1 MMMKKK
7 KVQIEDTSFVS
18 PERSTDSQIKG
29 EIIQKALLKV
39 KPVYREVV
47 ILRDIEGLS
56 YEEIAEIT
64 ELSIGTVKSRINRGR
79 KHLQE
84 LLKNIYSG

>member
-1 MMMKKK
+1 
-7 KVQIEDTSFVS
+7 
-18 PERSTDSQIKG
+18 
-29 EIIQKALLKV
+29 KV

-47 ILRDIEGLS
+47 ILRDIEELS
-56 YEEIAEIT
+56 YEEIAEVT
-64 ELSIGTVKSRINRGR
+64 NLSIGTVKSRINRGR

>member
-1 MMMKKK
+1 
-7 KVQIEDTSFVS
+7 VS
-18 PERSTDSQIKG
+18 ADGNIKN

-47 ILRDIEGLS
+47 ILRDIQGFS
-56 YEEIAEIT
+56 YEEIADIT

-79 KHLQE
+79 SQLQK
-84 LLKNIYSG
+84 LLKNIYRE